1 MPSKQEPRLLLLA
14 AIFIRGSCTKCR
26 IPIVI
31 VRIFLLLLLF
41 HPKTERAAQTV
52 RAREL
57 KPGHIVVVVAGT
69 RNPKARPN
77 WPIGGATAQ
86 KTKIFDVFGRS
97 SLKIDR
103 RFKKMTSLRS
113 LGQPAKKCI
122 TTDFLSDAR
131 FFRKIDL
138 YSTRTL
144 TN

>member
-1 MPSKQEPRLLLLA
+1 MPSKQEPRLMLLA
-14 AIFIRGSCTKCR
+14 ALIRGSCMKCR

-31 VRIFLLLLLF
+31 VKIFLLLLLF
-41 HPKTERAAQTV
+41 CPKTECAAQTV

-77 WPIGGATAQ
+77 RPIGGATAQ
-86 KTKIFDVFGRS
+86 KTKILDVFGRS

>member
-1 MPSKQEPRLLLLA
+1 MLR
-14 AIFIRGSCTKCR
+14 F
-26 IPIVI
+26 
-31 VRIFLLLLLF
+31 FLLLLF
-41 HPKTERAAQTV
+41 CPKTECAAQTV

-77 WPIGGATAQ
+77 RPIGGATAQ
-86 KTKIFDVFGRS
+86 KTKILDVFGGS
-97 SLKIDR
+97 SLKMYR
-103 RFKKMTSLRS
+103 RLKKIRSLRS

-138 YSTRTL
+138 YPTRTL

>member
-1 MPSKQEPRLLLLA
+1 M
-14 AIFIRGSCTKCR
+14 KCR

-31 VRIFLLLLLF
+31 VKIFLLLLLF
-41 HPKTERAAQTV
+41 CPKTECAAQTV

-77 WPIGGATAQ
+77 RPIGGATAQ
-86 KTKIFDVFGRS
+86 KTKILDVFGRS

-131 FFRKIDL
+131 FFCKIDL

>member
-1 MPSKQEPRLLLLA
+1 MPSKQEARLLLLA
-14 AIFIRGSCTKCR
+14 ALILL
-26 IPIVI
+26 
-31 VRIFLLLLLF
+31 LLLLLF
-41 HPKTERAAQTV
+41 CPKTECAAQTV

-77 WPIGGATAQ
+77 RPIGGATAQ
-86 KTKIFDVFGRS
+86 KTKILDVFGRS

-113 LGQPAKKCI
+113 LGQSAKSVLRQI
-122 TTDFLSDAR
+122 FSQTHG